1 MLSIVF
7 LPPPASTAPLTPP
20 PCSHCHPLLLSP
32 TLCLTPQ
39 SVPRALSSQC
49 PQSAPGEGTSLSALP
64 HPSVPSVGILR
75 SVLTLLPAP
84 LKTADGTTP
93 CP

>member
-7 LPPPASTAPLTPP
+7 LLPPASTALLTPP
-20 PCSHCHPLLLSP
+20 PCSHCHPLLLFP
-32 TLCLTPQ
+32 TLCLTPR
-39 SVPRALSSQC
+39 SVPGALSSQC
-49 PQSAPGEGTSLSALP
+49 PQSVPGEGTSLPALP